1 MTKINSFIFF
11 IFFLVSFSVIA
22 NDDLSYV
29 DGSEPFILIKDINRQ
44 AEAWG
49 TCSAAY
55 EIMAQLLESTPA
67 QAKKVKD
74 LSNGASLAV
83 VMSHVSD
90 GLTSDITPEKF
101 NALWTYSK
109 TLYDSIPETRRT
121 MIFAD
126 AEALGNK
133 GAELFANKISA
144 TVKVCINNLEGQQSY
159 IDTWRELAKSGLLKL
174 PTK

>member
-1 MTKINSFIFF
+1 MVT
-11 IFFLVSFSVIA
+11 A

-29 DGSEPFILIKDINRQ
+29 DGKKPFVLIKDINRQ

-55 EIMAQLLESTPA
+55 EIMATLLESTPA

-74 LSNGASLAV
+74 LGNGASLAV
-83 VMSHVSD
+83 VMSHVTH

-101 NALWTYSK
+101 DALWAYSK
-109 TLYDSIPETRRT
+109 TLADSIPETRRT
-121 MIFAD
+121 MILAD
-126 AEALGNK
+126 AEALGDK
-133 GAELFANKISA
+133 GAELFANKISE
-144 TVKVCINNLEGQQSY
+144 TIKVCISNLEGQQSY

-174 PTK
+174 PAK

>member
-1 MTKINSFIFF
+1 MIKINSFIFSILFLFSF
-11 IFFLVSFSVIA
+11 IVIA

-29 DGSEPFILIKDINRQ
+29 DGSKPFILIKDINRQ

-55 EIMAQLLESTPA
+55 EVMAVILESTPA

-74 LSNGASLAV
+74 LGNGASLAV

-101 NALWTYSK
+101 TALWAYSK
-109 TLYDSIPETRRT
+109 TLADSIPETRKT
-121 MIFAD
+121 MILAD

-144 TVKVCINNLEGQQSY
+144 TVKVCLSNLEGQQTY
-159 IDTWRELAKSGLLKL
+159 IDTWRELAKSGLLKF
-174 PTK
+174 PPK